1 MLNSQAITQ
10 ENKLELKFS
19 SKKQL
24 KTTVIST
31 TKPLTAKRNE
41 NVERS
46 KRANTISLKCEPQI
60 IKFCTKT

>member
-24 KTTVIST
+24 KTTAISI
-31 TKPLTAKRNE
+31 TKPLTAK
-41 NVERS
+41 
-46 KRANTISLKCEPQI
+46 KMKMLKEAKEQTP
-60 IKFCTKT
+60 FH